1 MASEPEPFTPGNGVI
16 HETATDNNNSY
27 RKFYLRGSGD
37 NRYVVVPQ
45 KGIIKENT
53 GGCCF

>member
-1 MASEPEPFTPGNGVI
+1 MI